1 MRSTYKGKSMNV
13 QRILGL
19 GVLSMSLLASGAFAA
34 DKAAQQAEVVKS
46 TQASMERFYKEK
58 PELKAAVAQ
67 APGYGIFTTYGVS
80 FLIGGSG
87 GTGLVHDNQ
96 SKKNTFMKVGGAS
109 AGLQLGASQTE
120 LLIVFKTAA
129 AMNKFIESGWEAS
142 GAATASA
149 GASGATVG
157 GGRGSSAM
165 EDASTY
171 TITKTG
177 LEVGLAGGAS
187 KFWKDKDLN

>member
-1 MRSTYKGKSMNV
+1 MNV
-13 QRILGL
+13 QSVLRL
-19 GVLSMSLLASGAFAA
+19 GVLSLSLLASSAFAD
-34 DKAAQQAEVVKS
+34 DKAAKQAEVTKS
-46 TQASMERFYKEK
+46 TQASMERFYKSK

-87 GTGLVHDNQ
+87 GTGLVHDNKT
-96 SKKNTFMKVGGAS
+96 KKDIFMKVGGAS

-129 AMNKFIESGWEAS
+129 AMNKFIESGWEAA
-142 GAATASA
+142 GGVTASA
-149 GASGATVG
+149 GASGATAG
-157 GGRGSSAM
+157 GGKGSSAM
-165 EDASTY
+165 EDANTY
-171 TITKTG
+171 TLTKTG